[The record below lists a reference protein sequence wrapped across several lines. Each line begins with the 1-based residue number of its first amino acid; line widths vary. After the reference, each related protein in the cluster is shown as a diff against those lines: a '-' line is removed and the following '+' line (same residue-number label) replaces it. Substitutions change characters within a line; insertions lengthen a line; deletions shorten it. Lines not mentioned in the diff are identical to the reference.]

1 MARFAPIKIA
11 IVWQVAI
18 CILASVVLTALYVR
32 LGHQSPFNLI
42 WMLGVP
48 IGIGLW
54 FNESPTRKAVVGVVM
69 LVVFHVVS
77 SLMVQAIW
85 GGF

>member
-1 MARFAPIKIA
+1 MVHSASLRIA
-11 IVWQVAI
+11 LLWQVAI
-18 CILASVVLTALYVR
+18 CILVSVLLTALNVR
-32 LGHQSPFNLI
+32 LSYQSPFNLI
-42 WMLGVP
+42 WMFGVP
-48 IGIGLW
+48 IGIGVW
-54 FNESPTRKAVVGVVM
+54 FNESPARKIGVSIVM